1 MNIGIVSVWWNRGQA
16 TVARHLRTILDG
28 LGHRTF
34 VLARPCRGFVGVE
47 GYIADDDVWA
57 QPGVTHASSFFIPW
71 PEYLHWAETNRLEA
85 VFCDMNFQFD
95 CLARLR
101 AMGIQTIG
109 RFVWETFKTSQAS
122 DAMTAYE
129 VIYSLTRCEQ
139 ARYATMGIDSPWI
152 PWGCHPELLAVMPRK
167 FTDGI
172 YLFAPASYQ
181 GPRKPLALMVDAF
194 KRVEASQLRLVIKAQ
209 GFRRVTEKIEIQDDP
224 RVRRIVDDW
233 PTEMYQR
240 FFSSCHV
247 CYAPS
252 RWEGLGL
259 HLYEA
264 IAFGLPIITNDIPPM
279 NEIVRDGYNGLLVKS
294 HPAGQAESGITAYD
308 PDPEDLS
315 RAIRAVEDLELV
327 QELTRNTLAWREQF
341 AWERTVA
348 GVAGLLRGS
357 HPDRAPVTH
366 P

>member
-1 MNIGIVSVWWNRGQA
+1 VRIGIVSVWWNRGQA
-16 TVARHLRTILDG
+16 TVARYLRTILDG
-28 LGHRTF
+28 LGHETF

-47 GYIADDDVWA
+47 GYIAENDVWD
-57 QPGVTHASSFFIPW
+57 QPGVTHASNFLIPW
-71 PEYLHWAETNRLEA
+71 PEYLRWAESNSLEA

-101 AMGIQTIG
+101 ALGIRTIG
-109 RFVWETFKTSQAS
+109 RFVWETFKTEHVPGAR
-122 DAMTAYE
+122 DAFD

-139 ARYATMGIDSPWI
+139 ARYAGLGIRSPWL
-152 PWGCHPELLAVMPRK
+152 PFGCHPELLAVEPRK

-181 GPRKPLALMVDAF
+181 GPRKPMTAMVDAF
-194 KRVEASQLRLVIKAQ
+194 KRVRSDNLRLVIKAQ
-209 GFRRVTEKIEIQDDP
+209 GFRKVTEKIEFRDDP
-224 RVRRIVDDW
+224 RVQRIVDDW

-247 CYAPS
+247 CLAPS

-279 NEIVRDGYNGLLVKS
+279 NEIVRDGYNGILVKS
-294 HPAGQAESGITAYD
+294 RPAGQADSGIPAYD

-315 RAIRAVEDLELV
+315 RAIQAVADPGLVLELS
-327 QELTRNTLAWREQF
+327 RNTLERREQLSWDSTIEGF
-341 AWERTVA
+341 
-348 GVAGLLRGS
+348 AGLLRA
-357 HPDRAPVTH
+357 DINAQKR
-366 P
+366 